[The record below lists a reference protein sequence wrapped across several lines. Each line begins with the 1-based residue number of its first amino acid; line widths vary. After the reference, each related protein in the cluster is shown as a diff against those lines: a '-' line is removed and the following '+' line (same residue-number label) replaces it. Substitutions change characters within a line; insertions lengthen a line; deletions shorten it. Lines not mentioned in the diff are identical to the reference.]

1 MKSAILDLLRENFEI
16 TGDNAV
22 MVLDTYCQTLERHV
36 RELGAAINDEDVL
49 KIRAVTHSLIGCSSI
64 VGAISILMRAGEIN
78 QAAHRRDL
86 SAARRSY
93 ALLCEEVRNLD

>member
-1 MKSAILDLLRENFEI
+1 MKSAILDHLRENFEI

-49 KIRAVTHSLIGCSSI
+49 KIRAVTHSMMGCSSNG
-64 VGAISILMRAGEIN
+64 GAISILKRAGEIN

>member
-1 MKSAILDLLRENFEI
+1 M
-16 TGDNAV
+16 
-22 MVLDTYCQTLERHV
+22 M
-36 RELGAAINDEDVL
+36 
-49 KIRAVTHSLIGCSSI
+49 GCSSN
-64 VGAISILMRAGEIN
+64 VGAISILKRAGEIN